1 MCSLS
6 LNERGFTAA
15 NTISKN
21 GKWSSYRICIKFF
34 SQTNSFRITVV
45 VLETEGSVRKIQK
58 GYFFTTKK
66 IKKSTP
72 NLTSP
77 YVQNLFGITLI
88 KQTFEKNKSPRAALA
103 KNNLR
108 LIKIEIAHQPFTC
121 YFVDLNYLLNLLKPK
136 ISL

>member
-1 MCSLS
+1 M
-6 LNERGFTAA
+6 
-15 NTISKN
+15 
-21 GKWSSYRICIKFF
+21 
-34 SQTNSFRITVV
+34 V
-45 VLETEGSVRKIQK
+45 VLKTEGSVWKIQK

-88 KQTFEKNKSPRAALA
+88 KQTFEKNKSPKQRPEVRLSFSQ

-121 YFVDLNYLLNLLKPK
+121 YFVDLNDLLNLLKPK